1 MVRRDLASLRKE
13 KATIMR
19 MDLSSDE
26 KQRIIRD
33 INLRERFLLEVVPE
47 LSRLADL
54 PPIDVGSRLR
64 GAFN

>member
-1 MVRRDLASLRKE
+1 MIRRDLASLRKE
-13 KATIMR
+13 KAAIRR

-26 KQRIIRD
+26 KERLIRD

-54 PPIDVGSRLR
+54 PAVDVGSRLR
-64 GAFN
+64 AIAN

>member
-1 MVRRDLASLRKE
+1 
-13 KATIMR
+13 MR